1 MENDR
6 PPVQGVVG
14 RTTGQIR
21 LTVGENAKQTTIQ
34 PNVESATEMTTN
46 FYTDESNAYLNIATT
61 GRGHTT
67 VCHSQHE
74 WARDDGDGVGECTVT
89 QWNGGNLDCPAQLP
103 TPLPWCAQ
111 EEPGLACGNVRV
123 GAQLETSHPRVCADV
138 NGANLI
144 SPNSRYETEGFAG
157 HRVPVIL
164 CA

>member
-21 LTVGENAKQTTIQ
+21 LTVGENTKQTTIQ
-34 PNVESATEMTTN
+34 PNVESATEITTN

-74 WARDDGDGVGECTVT
+74 WARDDGDGVGECTVIRCRES
-89 QWNGGNLDCPAQLP
+89 GLP
-103 TPLPWCAQ
+103 CA
-111 EEPGLACGNVRV
+111 
-123 GAQLETSHPRVCADV
+123 TSYAPSVVCTRRA
-138 NGANLI
+138 
-144 SPNSRYETEGFAG
+144 
-157 HRVPVIL
+157 
-164 CA
+164 